1 MPVAY
6 LTLPGLKASVHGERL
21 EITPPPAE
29 KDAPLPAKSSI
40 PLLDLDQVVVDARAH
55 LSSQSINRLLQAGI
69 PVCFLAHGDSPS
81 GLALPY
87 NRQSA
92 ILAQQLDRCREDD
105 FRLQR
110 AKELLESKIRNMR
123 RLLQRLSR
131 EGTDW
136 RGTLAFLKS
145 IRAQLAAAPSLETLR
160 GVEGL
165 AAARYFESYGQLF
178 PDAFPFEKRSRRP
191 PRNPP
196 NSLLSFLYTLLCNEI
211 VLEIRA
217 TGMEPGW
224 GWLHEQEDGRP
235 ALALDLMEPFRAP
248 VVDAVVLDL
257 FNHQRLQE
265 DDFETTDEGAVLL
278 KRNSRRKVFVAWE
291 TRLEREFLYQKT
303 QMRTTIRAQIRES
316 VRQAK
321 KSFRTGTPLEPFQMN

>member
-224 GWLHEQEDGRP
+224 GWLHEQEAAVPPLPSTSWSPFGRLSSMRSSSISSTTNDSRKTTSKP
-235 ALALDLMEPFRAP
+235 RMKERSSSSATADARSSSPGRLVSNASSSTRKPKCAPPSVPRSANPFAKP
-248 VVDAVVLDL
+248 
-257 FNHQRLQE
+257 
-265 DDFETTDEGAVLL
+265 
-278 KRNSRRKVFVAWE
+278 RNPFA
-291 TRLEREFLYQKT
+291 LER
-303 QMRTTIRAQIRES
+303 
-316 VRQAK
+316 
-321 KSFRTGTPLEPFQMN
+321 PLSPSK